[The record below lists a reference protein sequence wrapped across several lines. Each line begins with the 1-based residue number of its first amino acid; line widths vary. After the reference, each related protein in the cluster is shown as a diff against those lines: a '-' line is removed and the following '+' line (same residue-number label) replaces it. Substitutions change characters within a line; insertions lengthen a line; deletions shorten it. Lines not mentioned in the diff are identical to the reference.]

1 MRFKFDINKTDKDF
15 IDFNV
20 FFNTKAPMGKKL
32 NGILRISIAVIILF
46 FFFIS
51 LIDDGFSLKNLI
63 VSSIIYLVPLI
74 ILEIIIQPLFV
85 LLLKLFCKS
94 MVNGKGKKPYTVSE
108 VLEFYDDYIIET
120 EEYVKSEIQYPI
132 FESVYVVEGKAVYL
146 NVSKNQ
152 IQIIPDH
159 SFTSLEQKKEF
170 VEFIK
175 TKCYNVVY
183 YK

>member
-1 MRFKFDINKTDKDF
+1 MKFKFDINKTDKDF

-20 FFNTKAPMGKKL
+20 FFNTKAPIGKKL
-32 NGILRISIAVIILF
+32 NGILRICIVVIMLF
-46 FFFIS
+46 FFFVN

-63 VSSIIYLVPLI
+63 VSTIMYLIPLI
-74 ILEIIIQPLFV
+74 VIEIIIQPIFV

-94 MVNGKGKKPYTVSE
+94 MIKGKGKKPYTVSE

-120 EEYVKSEIQYPI
+120 QEYVKSEIQYPI

-152 IQIIPDH
+152 IEIIPEH
-159 SFTSLEQKKEF
+159 SFASPEQKKEF
-170 VEFIK
+170 IEFIK
-175 TKCYNVVY
+175 TKCSNVVY